1 MVLKIGDGHMTRF
14 WEDSW
19 LEEDSLASLF
29 PRLFNNSLQEG
40 ECIEKMGRWSM
51 SYDKSAG
58 IKESNG
64 YKNK

>member
-1 MVLKIGDGHMTRF
+1 MVLKIGDCHMTRF

-40 ECIEKMGRWSM
+40 ECIEKMGRWS
-51 SYDKSAG
+51 
-58 IKESNG
+58 I
-64 YKNK
+64 